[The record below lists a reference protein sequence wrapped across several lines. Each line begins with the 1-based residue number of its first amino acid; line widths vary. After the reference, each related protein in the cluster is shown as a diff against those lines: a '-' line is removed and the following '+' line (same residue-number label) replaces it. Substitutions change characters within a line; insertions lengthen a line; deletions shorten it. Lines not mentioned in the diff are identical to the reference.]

1 MKKLALVSAISLA
14 ASGQAMAA
22 AYKLPES
29 SINAT
34 ALSAAYVANAH
45 GADAAYYNPAA
56 MVFTEEQRA
65 SMEADVTL
73 VHLTSIGLINPLL
86 GTDATKTED
95 IPVPSFH
102 YISPAMENMR
112 FGLSVVA
119 PGGLSK
125 RWKGVS
131 KTFAEEFT
139 LETIEINPTVSFK
152 VNDRFSIGGGVRAV
166 YSSGVVKSTDQ
177 GPIQAGFGISPS
189 RHLEGDSWDFGYNL
203 ALHFEPTEQL
213 KLSATYRS
221 KIDLTVEG
229 NATLSDTVVLPT
241 IHTPASVEIPLPA
254 SLSLAAA
261 YDVTPDTTIEL
272 VLERTYW
279 SAYETLDFQYPN
291 PIGNYAALFDAPSPK
306 NWQDSETIRI
316 GLTHQLNPKWTL
328 MAGLAYDETPVP
340 KQFVGYEL
348 PDSDAKI
355 ISFGARY
362 NYSDQ
367 MTIGAALLYDQ
378 KDKLSIPAGVNAE
391 AGGTLA
397 GGATFENAKAYL
409 FTVGM
414 EYKF

>member
-14 ASGQAMAA
+14 VTGQAMAA

-45 GADAAYYNPAA
+45 GADASYYNPAA
-56 MVFTEEQRA
+56 MVFSEEQRA

-73 VHLTSIGLINPLL
+73 VHLTSIDLTNPIL

-139 LETIEINPTVSFK
+139 LELIEINPTVSFK
-152 VNDRFSIGGGVRAV
+152 VNERFSIGGGVRAV

-177 GPIQAGFGISPS
+177 GPIQAGVGISPS
-189 RHLEGDSWDFGYNL
+189 RDLAGDSWDLGYNL
-203 ALHFEPTEQL
+203 ALHFTPTAKL
-213 KLSATYRS
+213 KLTTTYRS
-221 KIDLTVEG
+221 NIDLTVEG
-229 NATLSDTVVLPT
+229 DATLSDTVVLPT
-241 IHTPASVEIPLPA
+241 IRTPASVEIPLPA

-261 YDVTPDTTIEL
+261 YDVTPDTTVEL

-291 PIGNYAALFDAPSPK
+291 SIGNYAALFDAPSPK
-306 NWQDSETIRI
+306 NWQDSDTIRI

-355 ISFGARY
+355 ISFGAKY

-378 KDKLSIPAGVNAE
+378 KDKLTIPAGVNAE

>member
-14 ASGQAMAA
+14 ATGQAMAA
-22 AYKLPES
+22 AYKLPEN
-29 SINAT
+29 SINST

-45 GADAAYYNPAA
+45 GADASYYNPAA
-56 MVFTEEQRA
+56 MVFSEDQRA

-73 VHLTSIGLINPLL
+73 AHLTSIDLTSGLLAP
-86 GTDATKTED
+86 DSTKVEN
-95 IPVPSFH
+95 IPIPSFH

-112 FGLSVVA
+112 FGLSLVA

-125 RWKGVS
+125 RWKGVG

-139 LETIEINPTVSFK
+139 LETIELNPTVSFK

-177 GPIQAGFGISPS
+177 GPLLLGTGLSPS
-189 RHLEGDSWDFGYNL
+189 RDMDGDSWDFGYNL
-203 ALHFEPTEQL
+203 ALHFKPTDQL

-229 NATLSDTVVLPT
+229 DATLSDTVVLPT
-241 IHTPASVEIPLPA
+241 IRTPASVEIPLPA
-254 SLSLAAA
+254 TLSLAAA
-261 YDVTPDTTIEL
+261 YDVTSNTTVEV

-279 SAYETLDFQYPN
+279 SAYKTLDFKYPA
-291 PIGNYAALFDAPSPK
+291 PIGLYTGFFDDPSPK
-306 NWQDSETIRI
+306 NWQDSDTIRI

-328 MAGLAYDETPVP
+328 MAGFAYDETPVP
-340 KQFVGYEL
+340 EQYVGYEL

-355 ISFGARY
+355 FSFGAKY
-362 NYSDQ
+362 NYSDK

-391 AGGTLA
+391 AGGTL
-397 GGATFENAKAYL
+397 GNGATFENAKAYL